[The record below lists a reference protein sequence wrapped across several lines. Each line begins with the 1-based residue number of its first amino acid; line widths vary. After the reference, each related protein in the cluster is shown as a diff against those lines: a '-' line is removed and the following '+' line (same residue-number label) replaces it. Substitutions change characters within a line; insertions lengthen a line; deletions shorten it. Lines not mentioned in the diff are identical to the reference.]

1 MEQHAAFATA
11 INCMDG
17 RVQVPVNEWMR
28 SRYGVAYVDTVTE
41 PGPIKILAE
50 LQPDSAVESIK
61 QRTDISVHKH
71 GSSVIAVVA
80 HYDCAGNP
88 VDKDTQMGQL
98 ALSIAQ
104 VKAWGYDVP
113 IIGLWVDEEWVAHL
127 VRDE

>member
-1 MEQHAAFATA
+1 MEQHASFATA

-17 RVQVPVNEWMR
+17 RVQLPVNEWMR
-28 SRYGVAYVDTVTE
+28 RQYGVTYVDTITE

-50 LQPDSAVESIK
+50 KQPDSAVESIK

-88 VDKDTQMGQL
+88 VDKATQMGQL
-98 ALSIAQ
+98 DLSTAQ

-113 IIGLWVDEEWVAHL
+113 IIGLWVDEQWVAHL